1 MEGTNMILSESKSM
15 RRAVLRCSA
24 IVIGLMAA
32 QMAAA
37 VWAAPAP
44 RTPKPVASAVAY
56 NGNVVEFYDA
66 GDRVLVS
73 EIGAAYSNP
82 AFDPQGKSE
91 DRLSD
96 IWRSVAPNKP
106 FPQALAQLETHM
118 DAVRK
123 LGLSDHKNALPPP
136 PVFESRPEPARIGGR
151 LMSESSTPKS
161 GTVTTSALEGCNN
174 GCCDR
179 AWLSTFTQCQGGTVD
194 GWFLFNYG
202 STWATSGNI
211 INYSGLVCSANGT
224 SRYSV
229 NIGTNHWWWDVPPAT
244 YRTFWW
250 YAANL
255 LWCGGFCP
263 ADMTSYVNNPSTPH
277 LHTYCGWVLH

>member
-1 MEGTNMILSESKSM
+1 
-15 RRAVLRCSA
+15 
-24 IVIGLMAA
+24 MAA

-37 VWAAPAP
+37 VWAAAPAP

-82 AFDPQGKSE
+82 VFDAQGKRA

-96 IWRSVAPNKP
+96 IWRSVAPNAP
-106 FPQALAQLETHM
+106 FPQALAQLETRM
-118 DAVRK
+118 DAARK
-123 LGLSDHKNALPPP
+123 LGLSDHKDALPPP
-136 PVFESRPEPARIGGR
+136 PAVFESRPESPRVGGR
-151 LMSESSTPKS
+151 LMSESSMPKS

-179 AWLSTFTQCQGGTVD
+179 AWLSTFNQCQGTID
-194 GWFLFNYG
+194 GHWFLFNYG
-202 STWATSGNI
+202 STWATSTNI
-211 INYSGLVCSANGT
+211 TNYSGLVCSANGT

-229 NIGTNHWWWDVPPAT
+229 NIGTGHWWWDVPQAT

-250 YAANL
+250 WAADSI
-255 LWCGGFCP
+255 WCGGFCP
-263 ADMTSYVNNPSTPH
+263 ADMTSYVNGLTPH
-277 LHTYCGWVLH
+277 LHTYCGWVLYD